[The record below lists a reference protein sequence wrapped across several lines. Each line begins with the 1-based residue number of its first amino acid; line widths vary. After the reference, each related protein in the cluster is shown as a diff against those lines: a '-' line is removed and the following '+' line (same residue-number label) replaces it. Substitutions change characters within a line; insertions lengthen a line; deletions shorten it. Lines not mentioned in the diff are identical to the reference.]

1 MPYYLEKGP
10 MFSVIEDYLNADTS
24 RAVETLRELRK
35 SPGDQGYLELWE
47 MAAFASKNLTA
58 KPPPPYA
65 DDFRDKWLGMGPNG
79 PADSMWDNYEGD
91 VNGITRLTIRR
102 ALEVALGVAHTASDV
117 PDPPPQHWPIDLFWK
132 CGQNWFEG
140 WVTHRSLGS
149 GPPGYGPPGSGPP
162 GSGVSGPPR
171 GHVVVVF
178 ATPTEGSTVVD
189 RPADHQLINP
199 SADFEVDPTGV
210 VGDERAA
217 SLMVIT
223 HRHNEAQP
231 SWSID
236 VIPIDS
242 TFEVRLNPARY
253 VGKDGLVTVAPSE
266 RDGGVLATPR
276 PFVP

>member
-24 RAVETLRELRK
+24 RAVDTLRELRR
-35 SPGDQGYLELWE
+35 PAGDPGYLELWQLPV
-47 MAAFASKNLTA
+47 FTSKNLTA

-79 PADSMWDNYEGD
+79 VADAMWDNYEGD
-91 VNGITRLTIRR
+91 VNGITRLTIRT
-102 ALEVALGVAHTASDV
+102 ALEVALGVASDADEVPDV
-117 PDPPPQHWPIDLFWK
+117 PRRHWPIDLFWK

-140 WVTHRSLGS
+140 WVTHRQFGTA
-149 GPPGYGPPGSGPP
+149 PPGEQESAPPG
-162 GSGVSGPPR
+162 

-189 RPADHQLINP
+189 RPADHSLVNP
-199 SADFEVDPTGV
+199 SADFEVNPTSLTFNGV
-210 VGDERAA
+210 EREAG
-217 SLMVIT
+217 LMVVT

-231 SWSID
+231 SFAVE
-236 VIPIDS
+236 VIPIDA

-253 VGKDGLVTVAPSE
+253 VGREDLVIVAPSE
-266 RDGGVLATPR
+266 RDGGVLAVPR

>member
-24 RAVETLRELRK
+24 RAVATLRELRK
-35 SPGDQGYLELWE
+35 SPGDPGYLELWQ
-47 MAAFASKNLTA
+47 MPAFGSTNLTA

-79 PADSMWDNYEGD
+79 AADSMWDNYEGD

-102 ALEVALGVAHTASDV
+102 ALEVALGVPFDAAEV
-117 PDPPPQHWPIDLFWK
+117 PEAPRQHWPIDLFWK
-132 CGQNWFEG
+132 CAQNWFEG
-140 WVTHRSLGS
+140 WVTHRQLST
-149 GPPGYGPPGSGPP
+149 GPPGGGKSAT
-162 GSGVSGPPR
+162 PR

-189 RPADHQLINP
+189 RPADHALINP
-199 SADFEVDPTGV
+199 SADFEENPTSTSINGV
-210 VGDERAA
+210 VREAG
-217 SLMVIT
+217 LMVVT
-223 HRHNEAQP
+223 HRHNQAQP

-253 VGKDGLVTVAPSE
+253 VGREGLVVVATSE
-266 RDGGVLATPR
+266 RDGGVLAVPR